1 MKNAQRLHDSGLG
14 FPAAESHITCAA
26 EEGDG
31 DLRIVD
37 FGDSFEHRCDAET
50 CEELKK
56 LIRLLNRAE
65 SHPP

>member
-1 MKNAQRLHDSGLG
+1 MNHARVLHNSGLG
-14 FPAAESHITCAA
+14 FPAAASHFTRVA
-26 EEGDG
+26 EG

-37 FGDSFEHRCDAET
+37 FGDSFEDQCAPET

-56 LIRLLNRAE
+56 LIRLLNEVE